1 MKQIYSPLPQERL
14 SISVQSSPVWEITL
28 GIAAYTHSKL
38 RHTFEQDEN
47 WLRHQSYMPS
57 TLVSNLKE
65 IEAKNF
71 WYALLMLQNKLPSSN
86 VQDFLNSINEL
97 EPESFYDTALPYKD
111 RTYETLRKNTAI
123 NYKNGESF
131 YQFASYFKDHEYL
144 HDYVLSFGQTEYK
157 DIIVLLN
164 DTILEWSKW
173 ISEQKDWEKWLQ
185 ALSFENQKNRLIDN
199 SRPLEEIERIT
210 GGVKYLPE
218 PSVWQVKLVPH
229 VSYRPWILEL
239 RSPDTKLFFYPLN
252 EDALLEPSIPPQ
264 ELVQG
269 HKSLG
274 DELRLKLLFQ
284 ITKGPISLQ
293 DLSIHFNVSK
303 TTLHHQLSLL
313 KAARF
318 IKVDKGIYSANVL
331 KIQSFSKH
339 LNQYLGEF
347 YE

>member
-1 MKQIYSPLPQERL
+1 MKQIYSPLPQESL
-14 SISVQSSPVWEITL
+14 SISVEASPVWEITL
-28 GIAAYTHSKL
+28 GIAAFTHSKL

-47 WLRHQSYMPS
+47 WLQHQSSMPS
-57 TLVSNLKE
+57 ALVSNLKE
-65 IEAKNF
+65 IEDSNL
-71 WYALLMLQNKLPSSN
+71 WYALLMLQNKLCSSN
-86 VQDFLNSINEL
+86 VQYFLDSLNEL
-97 EPESFYDTALPYKD
+97 EPESFYETVLPYKD
-111 RTYETLRKNTAI
+111 RTYEAIRKNTAR
-123 NYKNGESF
+123 NYLNGESIF
-131 YQFASYFKDHEYL
+131 QYASYFKDHEYL
-144 HDYVLSFGQTEYK
+144 NDYVLSFRQKEYK
-157 DIIVLLN
+157 DIIGLLTE
-164 DTILEWSKW
+164 TILVWSQW
-173 ISEQKDWEKWLQ
+173 ISEQKDWAKWLQ
-185 ALSFENQKNRLIDN
+185 ALSFENQKNRIIDN

-210 GGVKYLPE
+210 GGAKYLPE

-252 EDALLEPSIPPQ
+252 EEALLEPGVPPQ

-293 DLSIHFNVSK
+293 DLSNHFNVSK

-313 KAARF
+313 KAAKF
-318 IKVDKGIYSANVL
+318 IKVDKGIYSANAL
-331 KIQSFSKH
+331 KIQSFSKL
-339 LNQYLGEF
+339 LNQYLGEI